1 MYLWNEYLDFLRLH
15 SIFWIMIIDSPE
27 KMMEFGKKLTEKYK
41 VILLEWDLGAGK
53 TLLTK
58 WFASQLGIDEKKVQ
72 SPTYTYINTYDDK
85 LLHLDMYRFEN
96 FDDVVEKW
104 ILDQI
109 SNYEYMAIEWPKF
122 INKLWLKNYVLIKI
136 SKLDQDKREIMIEE
150 NWN

>member
-1 MYLWNEYLDFLRLH
+1 
-15 SIFWIMIIDSPE
+15 MIIDSPE
-27 KMMEFGKKLTEKYK
+27 KMMEFGKELAEKYK
-41 VILLEWDLGAGK
+41 VVLLEWDLGAGK

-122 INKLWLKNYVLIKI
+122 VDKLWLKNYVLIKI
-136 SKLDQDKREIMIEE
+136 SKIDQDKREIIIEE
-150 NWN
+150 IWN

>member
-1 MYLWNEYLDFLRLH
+1 
-15 SIFWIMIIDSPE
+15 MIIDSPE
-27 KMMEFGKKLTEKYK
+27 KMMEFWKKLAGKYK
-41 VILLEWDLGAGK
+41 VVLLEWDLWAGK

-58 WFASQLGIDEKKVQ
+58 WFASQLWIDEKKVQ
-72 SPTYTYINTYDDK
+72 SPTYAYINTYDDK

-122 INKLWLKNYVLIKI
+122 VDKLWLKNYVLIKI
-136 SKLDQDKREIMIEE
+136 SKLDQDRREITIEE